1 MLTRRDGKNT
11 DWLNL
16 SLVEIAEG
24 NAQDAYFTLKLFHL
38 LEENLK
44 ELNVHYLYD
53 KLISPLFPV
62 FASIEHMGL
71 DVDVKTL
78 EVIGS
83 KLEAIIKEKDSII
96 RSMPEVGK
104 YKLGSSKDM
113 IQIMFTD
120 ENGFTLYPPKFTKK
134 SEAPSTDSECFD
146 ILLAQIEEELGSR
159 KDT

>member
-1 MLTRRDGKNT
+1 M
-11 DWLNL
+11 
-16 SLVEIAEG
+16 
-24 NAQDAYFTLKLFHL
+24 
-38 LEENLK
+38 
-44 ELNVHYLYD
+44 
-53 KLISPLFPV
+53 
-62 FASIEHMGL
+62 
-71 DVDVKTL
+71 
-78 EVIGS
+78 
-83 KLEAIIKEKDSII
+83 EAIIKEKDSII